1 MADAR
6 ARALPPGETG
16 ERAEQAVARLREAE
30 APPRDPPAPTRPTVA
45 QRQRRRVVLLLLG
58 PLALLA
64 LGLHLYLA
72 GGRIVSTDNAYVR
85 AERIDIATD
94 VPGFVA
100 EVAVAENQIVE
111 QGQLLFRLDDES
123 YRIALAA
130 ALARLESVRNE
141 LTTLRATYREKLA
154 ELDQART
161 DVAFYQ
167 AQFRRQQELQAR
179 GVAAQ
184 MALDQARRDVDAA
197 RARVAVAERQAEA
210 TLAALGGSA
219 DLDPEL
225 HPRFQEARAE
235 VDRAERDLRRTRVHA
250 PVGGVVTHVHH
261 LPQGAYL
268 PAARAAFV
276 LVATDN
282 IWVEA
287 SPKETALTHVRVG
300 NPATV
305 RVDTYPG
312 VRFAAR
318 VASISPA
325 SGAEFAV
332 LPPQNA
338 SGNWVKVV
346 QRIPLRL
353 ALDLPADAPKLRA
366 GMSVVVEIDTGE
378 ERSLAGLFRDLR
390 RWLGL

>member
-16 ERAEQAVARLREAE
+16 ERTEQTVARLRETE

-45 QRQRRRVVLLLLG
+45 QRQRRRVLLLLLG

-72 GGRIVSTDNAYVR
+72 GGRIVSTDNAYIR

-130 ALARLESVRNE
+130 TFARLEGVRNE

-161 DVAFYQ
+161 DVAFFQ
-167 AQFRRQQELQAR
+167 AQFRRQQDLSAR

-197 RARVAVAERQAEA
+197 RARVMVAERQAEA
-210 TLAALGGSA
+210 TLAALGGAA

-250 PVGGVVTHVHH
+250 PVAGVVTHVDH

-276 LVATDN
+276 LIATGN

-312 VRFAAR
+312 VRIAAR

-353 ALDLPADAPKLRA
+353 ALDVPDDAPPLRA
-366 GMSVVVEIDTGE
+366 GMSVIVEIDTGQ

-390 RWLGL
+390 RWVGL

>member
-6 ARALPPGETG
+6 TRALPPGESG
-16 ERAEQAVARLREAE
+16 ARAEQTVARLRETE
-30 APPRDPPAPTRPTVA
+30 ASPREPPAPTRPTVA
-45 QRQRRRVVLLLLG
+45 ERQRRRVVLLLVG

-72 GGRIVSTDNAYVR
+72 GGRIVSTDNAYIR
-85 AERIDIATD
+85 AERLDIATD

-111 QGQLLFRLDDES
+111 RGQLLFRLDDEP

-130 ALARLESVRNE
+130 ALARLEGVRNE

-167 AQFRRQQELQAR
+167 AQFRRQQDLSAR

-184 MALDQARRDVDAA
+184 MALDQARRDVEAA
-197 RARVAVAERQAEA
+197 RARVMVAERQAEA
-210 TLAALGGSA
+210 TLAALGGAA

-250 PVGGVVTHVHH
+250 PLAGVVTHVDH
-261 LPQGAYL
+261 LPRGAYL
-268 PAARAAFV
+268 PAARAALV
-276 LVATDN
+276 LIATN
-282 IWVEA
+282 TIWVEA

-312 VRFAAR
+312 VRIAAR

-325 SGAEFAV
+325 SAAEFAV

-353 ALDLPADAPKLRA
+353 ALDLPDEAPPLRA
-366 GMSVVVEIDTGE
+366 GMSVIVEIDTGQ
-378 ERSLAGLFRDLR
+378 ERSLAGLLRDLR
-390 RWLGL
+390 RWTGL

>member
-6 ARALPPGETG
+6 TRALPPGETG
-16 ERAEQAVARLREAE
+16 ERTEQAVARLRETE
-30 APPRDPPAPTRPTVA
+30 APPREPPAPTRPTVA

-64 LGLHLYLA
+64 LGLHFYLA
-72 GGRIVSTDNAYVR
+72 GGRIVSTDNAYIR
-85 AERIDIATD
+85 AERVDIATD

-111 QGQLLFRLDDES
+111 QGQLLFRLDDEP

-130 ALARLESVRNE
+130 ALARLEGVRNE

-167 AQFRRQQELQAR
+167 AQFRRQQDLSAR

-210 TLAALGGSA
+210 TLAALGGAA

-225 HPRFQEARAE
+225 HPRFQEARAA

-250 PVGGVVTHVHH
+250 PLAGIVTNVHH

-276 LVATDN
+276 LIATDT

-287 SPKETALTHVRVG
+287 SPKETALTHVQVG

-318 VASISPA
+318 VTSISPA

-353 ALDLPADAPKLRA
+353 ALDLPDDAPKLRA
-366 GMSVVVEIDTGE
+366 GMSVIVEIDTGQ

-390 RWLGL
+390 RWTGL

>member
-1 MADAR
+1 LADAR

-16 ERAEQAVARLREAE
+16 ERSEQTVARLRETE
-30 APPRDPPAPTRPTVA
+30 APPREPPAPSRPTVA
-45 QRQRRRVVLLLLG
+45 ERQRRRVVLLLLG

-64 LGLHLYLA
+64 LALHLYLA
-72 GGRIVSTDNAYVR
+72 GGRFVSTDNAYIR

-94 VPGFVA
+94 VAGFVA
-100 EVAVAENQIVE
+100 EVAVVENQRVE
-111 QGQLLFRLDDES
+111 PGQLLFRLDDEP

-130 ALARLESVRNE
+130 ALARLEGVRNE

-154 ELDQART
+154 ELDQARS

-167 AQFRRQQELQAR
+167 AQFRRQQDLSAR
-179 GVAAQ
+179 GIAAQ
-184 MALDQARRDVDAA
+184 AALDQARRDLDAA

-210 TLAALGGSA
+210 TLAALGGA
-219 DLDPEL
+219 PDLDPEL

-235 VDRAERDLRRTRVHA
+235 VDHAERDLRRTRVHA
-250 PVGGVVTHVHH
+250 PVAGVVTRVDH
-261 LPQGAYL
+261 LPRGAHL
-268 PAARAAFV
+268 PAARTAFV
-276 LVATDN
+276 LIATGN

-312 VRFAAR
+312 LRFDAR
-318 VASISPA
+318 VVSISPA

-353 ALDLPADAPKLRA
+353 ALDLPEDAPPLRA
-366 GMSVVVEIDTGE
+366 GMSVVVEIDTGQ

-390 RWLGL
+390 RWAGL

>member
-6 ARALPPGETG
+6 TRTLPPGETG
-16 ERAEQAVARLREAE
+16 ERTEQTVARLRETE

-45 QRQRRRVVLLLLG
+45 QRQRRRVLLLLLG

-72 GGRIVSTDNAYVR
+72 GGRIVSTDNAYIR

-100 EVAVAENQIVE
+100 EVAVAENQLVE
-111 QGQLLFRLDDES
+111 RGQLLFRLDDEP
-123 YRIALAA
+123 YRIGLAA
-130 ALARLESVRNE
+130 ALARLEGVRNE

-167 AQFRRQQELQAR
+167 AQFRRQQDLSAR

-197 RARVAVAERQAEA
+197 RARVMVAERQAEA
-210 TLAALGGSA
+210 TLAALGGA
-219 DLDPEL
+219 PDLDPEL

-250 PVGGVVTHVHH
+250 PVAGVVTHVDH

-276 LVATDN
+276 LIATDN

-312 VRFAAR
+312 VRIPAR

-353 ALDLPADAPKLRA
+353 ALDLPDDAPTLRA
-366 GMSVVVEIDTGE
+366 GMSVIVEIDTGQ

-390 RWLGL
+390 RWAGL